1 MGHGPRVLI
10 TNDDGIASPGLLA
23 LARAAVRDGFDVVV
37 AAPHK
42 EASGAG
48 AGLTVVA
55 ESGRE
60 VVREEHLPDLPDIPC
75 FSVSS
80 HPAFIVLSALEGTF
94 GDPPEL
100 VLSGVNRGLNVG
112 RAVIHSGTVGAV
124 LTAAVNG
131 IRGMAVS
138 LTVTDPE
145 FARWASVDPV
155 IHTALPLIRRAP
167 AGSVLNVNIPDG
179 DVAELGPLT
188 RATLSNAGAVQTRL
202 KQRDGQEEVL
212 STFVGGKAE
221 PGTDA
226 YLLDRGFPTIT
237 ALQPVSVAAEPELPE
252 RVPLR
257 AVAGEGNSAQQEG
270 SQCVS
275 GTP

>member
-1 MGHGPRVLI
+1 MGHGPRTLI
-10 TNDDGIASPGLLA
+10 TNDDGIASPGLAA
-23 LARAAVRDGFDVVV
+23 LAVAAVRAGFDVVV

-42 EASGAG
+42 EASGAS

-60 VVREEHLPDLPDIPC
+60 VVREEHVAGLPEVPC
-75 FSVSS
+75 FSVSA
-80 HPAFIVLSALEGTF
+80 HPAFITLAALEGTF

-131 IRGMAVS
+131 VSGLAVS
-138 LTVTDPE
+138 LTVENADHV
-145 FARWASVDPV
+145 RWAIADPV
-155 IHTALPLIRRAP
+155 IHAALPLIRDAP
-167 AGSVLNVNIPDG
+167 AGSTLNVNVPD
-179 DVAELGPLT
+179 VPAAELGPLT
-188 RATLSNAGAVQTRL
+188 RATLSKAGAVQTRL

-212 STFVGGKAE
+212 STFVGGEAE

-226 YLLDRGFPTIT
+226 YLLDRGCPTIT
-237 ALQPVSVAAEPELPE
+237 ALQPVSGSTQPELPE
-252 RVPLR
+252 QVPLS
-257 AVAGEGNSAQQEG
+257 GSLEQEG